1 MVTQDVQLFHASI
14 RDNLTFFN
22 RRISDER
29 IEQALKELDLWQ
41 WLQSL
46 PQGLDTRLGAGGQGL
61 SAGQGRLRAFAPAF
75 LKHPRF
81 VVLDEASSRPASLPE
96 PLPGAPAESLL
107 AAPHSRVHTACP

>member
-61 SAGQGRLRAFAPAF
+61 SAGQTPLLALSRGFF
-75 LKHPRF
+75 NHPRF
-81 VVLDEASSRPASLPE
+81 VSPCEASSPPDPPTQRPPE
-96 PLPGAPAESLL
+96 TPVGRLL
-107 AAPHSRVHTACP
+107 ARPNADVEH